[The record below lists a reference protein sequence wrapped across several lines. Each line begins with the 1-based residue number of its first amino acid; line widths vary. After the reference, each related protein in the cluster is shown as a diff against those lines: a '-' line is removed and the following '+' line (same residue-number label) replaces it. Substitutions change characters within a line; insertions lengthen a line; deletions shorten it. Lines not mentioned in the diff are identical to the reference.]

1 MNARGFLL
9 LSVLILAAVS
19 LSGCTQDGE
28 LDINASDIIVCNKP
42 YIRVGAEC
50 CLDQNSNAICD
61 RDEAAPSGGNATTGT
76 PDSGTPESP
85 DSGTPSDSGPET
97 PPGTTEPEA
106 NVSATC
112 EPPEI
117 VSGSVCCLDED
128 YNGACDSAEG
138 MVTVANVSMVFML
151 PRAVCGDGSCFI
163 GENTSTCPRDCGC
176 PAGLTLYNN
185 SCTTFAY
192 MPATGATFRPME
204 ICGNGVCNKTF
215 ESQVNC
221 CKDCGCPSGK
231 VCSSNNCT
239 TISIYTPSL
248 SPVTAFYDTYIV
260 VTIDSL
266 IIHDDTDPA
275 GPGELMLFTYAGSG
289 DSVQKLNWPYRIWYE
304 VSGGTTIA
312 KRIPVFALK
321 EGEMG
326 DNLAV
331 SVTAIDNDQMP
342 GWLETILDVLLAPVY
357 LITTITETVGE
368 SVADLELQLGGDV
381 AAGLADA
388 VHGNERIGAVN
399 KVYLKSD
406 NWGVSGTQYSV
417 RGGDLTVKYSI
428 QKVSVPRN
436 SRLGVK
442 VYNVTFSDTGDY
454 YDGEVFMYVRGA
466 ANYGEKDL
474 SGVAYRFPE
483 HGTWDLGDNAFI
495 HSGACT
501 PDGSGG
507 CPENPLFSYEE
518 NGPFIFIELGGW
530 DEDNPDA
537 GDDHDSI
544 GTLSYL
550 FTYSDFDKSPATTTI
565 NYEDRTAYPWI
576 ISGKTT
582 RIPIITRGNM
592 KANYE
597 LYRYTG

>member
-1 MNARGFLL
+1 
-9 LSVLILAAVS
+9 
-19 LSGCTQDGE
+19 
-28 LDINASDIIVCNKP
+28 
-42 YIRVGAEC
+42 
-50 CLDQNSNAICD
+50 
-61 RDEAAPSGGNATTGT
+61 
-76 PDSGTPESP
+76 
-85 DSGTPSDSGPET
+85 
-97 PPGTTEPEA
+97 
-106 NVSATC
+106 
-112 EPPEI
+112 
-117 VSGSVCCLDED
+117 
-128 YNGACDSAEG
+128 
-138 MVTVANVSMVFML
+138 
-151 PRAVCGDGSCFI
+151 
-163 GENTSTCPRDCGC
+163 
-176 PAGLTLYNN
+176 
-185 SCTTFAY
+185 
-192 MPATGATFRPME
+192 
-204 ICGNGVCNKTF
+204 
-215 ESQVNC
+215 
-221 CKDCGCPSGK
+221 
-231 VCSSNNCT
+231 
-239 TISIYTPSL
+239 
-248 SPVTAFYDTYIV
+248 
-260 VTIDSL
+260 
-266 IIHDDTDPA
+266 
-275 GPGELMLFTYAGSG
+275 
-289 DSVQKLNWPYRIWYE
+289 
-304 VSGGTTIA
+304 
-312 KRIPVFALK
+312 
-321 EGEMG
+321 
-326 DNLAV
+326 
-331 SVTAIDNDQMP
+331 
-342 GWLETILDVLLAPVY
+342 
-357 LITTITETVGE
+357 
-368 SVADLELQLGGDV
+368 
-381 AAGLADA
+381 
-388 VHGNERIGAVN
+388 
-399 KVYLKSD
+399 VYLKSD

-537 GDDHDSI
+537 GDDHDAI
-544 GTLSYL
+544 GSLSYL

-582 RIPIITRGNM
+582 RIPIITGGNM